1 MKNIKLLGSAML
13 VSLALFS
20 QSSLAKEYKI
30 GASLLTQQHPFYID
44 LANAMKEEAKK
55 DNVNLSVSIAN
66 QDLNKQLSD
75 VEDFITKKVDAII
88 ISPVDSK
95 GVQAAIIKADKA
107 GIPVITV
114 DVAAEGVPVVSHVA
128 TDNYA
133 GGVKAGKLMGKL
145 LHGKGTVAIIS
156 YPALQSVVARV
167 DGFKKGLSDTPDIK
181 IVAEQPGI
189 TRAEA
194 LTTAQNI
201 MQANANLNGLF
212 GFGDDAALAAVIAA
226 KSAHNDNIKI
236 IGFDGMKEAR
246 DAVDSEKTFA
256 AVIRQYPDQ
265 MGAKAIDAAVD
276 HLNGKPVEKM
286 IPVQPGVY
294 TGKYLHLTT
303 KRYWRFV
310 VTPRSL

>member
-13 VSLALFS
+13 VSLALLS

-55 DNVNLSVSIAN
+55 DNINLSVSIAN

-133 GGVKAGKLMGKL
+133 GGVEAGKLMGKL
-145 LHGKGTVAIIS
+145 LNGKGTVAIIS

-167 DGFKKGLSDTPDIK
+167 DGFKKGLSETPDIK

-256 AVIRQYPDQ
+256 GVIRQYPDQ

-294 TGKYLHLTT
+294 TGK
-303 KRYWRFV
+303 
-310 VTPRSL
+310 

>member
-1 MKNIKLLGSAML
+1 MHKIKVLGS
-13 VSLALFS
+13 VLAIGLAIFS
-20 QSSLAKEYKI
+20 QATLAKEYKI
-30 GASLLTQQHPFYID
+30 GASLLTQQHPFYIE
-44 LANAMKEEAKK
+44 LADAMKAEAKK
-55 DNVNLSVSIAN
+55 DDVVLNISIAN

-95 GVQAAIIKADKA
+95 GVQAAIIKAEKA

-114 DVAAEGVPVVSHVA
+114 DVAAEGVPVVTHVA

-133 GGVKAGKLMGKL
+133 GGVEAGKLMGKL
-145 LHGKGTVAIIS
+145 LNGKGKVAIID

-167 DGFKKGLSDTPDIK
+167 EGFKKGLADTPDVK
-181 IVAEQPGI
+181 VVAIQTGI

-194 LTTAQNI
+194 LTVAQNM
-201 MQANANLNGLF
+201 MQAHPDLNGLF

-226 KSAHNDNIKI
+226 KSARNDNIKI

-246 DAVDSEKTFA
+246 DAVDSGKTFA

-276 HLNGKPVEKM
+276 HLNGKPVAKT
-286 IPVQPGVY
+286 IPVAPGVY
-294 TGKYLHLTT
+294 TGK
-303 KRYWRFV
+303 
-310 VTPRSL
+310 

>member
-88 ISPVDSK
+88 VSPVDSK

-107 GIPVITV
+107 GIPVI
-114 DVAAEGVPVVSHVA
+114 E
-128 TDNYA
+128 
-133 GGVKAGKLMGKL
+133 AGKLMGKL

-236 IGFDGMKEAR
+236 IGFDGMKEAC

-294 TGKYLHLTT
+294 TGK
-303 KRYWRFV
+303 
-310 VTPRSL
+310 

>member
-1 MKNIKLLGSAML
+1 MHKLKVLGSL
-13 VSLALFS
+13 LAIGLAVFS
-20 QSSLAKEYKI
+20 QATLAKEYKI

-44 LANAMKEEAKK
+44 LADAMKAEAKK
-55 DNVNLSVSIAN
+55 DDVVLNISIAN

-95 GVQAAIIKADKA
+95 GVQAAIIKAEKA

-114 DVAAEGVPVVSHVA
+114 DVAAEGVPVVTHVA

-133 GGVKAGKLMGKL
+133 GGVEAGKLMGKL
-145 LHGKGTVAIIS
+145 LNGKGKVAIID

-167 DGFKKGLSDTPDIK
+167 DGFKKGLADTPDVK
-181 IVAEQPGI
+181 IVAIQTGI

-194 LTTAQNI
+194 LTVAQNM
-201 MQANANLNGLF
+201 MQAHPDLNGLF

-226 KSAHNDNIKI
+226 KSARNDNIKI

-246 DAVDSEKTFA
+246 DAVDSDKTFV

-276 HLNGKPVEKM
+276 HLNGKPVAKL
-286 IPVQPGVY
+286 IPVAPGVY
-294 TGKYLHLTT
+294 TGK
-303 KRYWRFV
+303 
-310 VTPRSL
+310 

>member
-114 DVAAEGVPVVSHVA
+114 A

-133 GGVKAGKLMGKL
+133 GGVEAGKLMGKL

-294 TGKYLHLTT
+294 TGK
-303 KRYWRFV
+303 
-310 VTPRSL
+310 

>member
-1 MKNIKLLGSAML
+1 MHKLKVLGS
-13 VSLALFS
+13 VLAIGLAIFS
-20 QSSLAKEYKI
+20 QATLAKEYKI

-44 LANAMKEEAKK
+44 LADAMKAEAKK
-55 DNVNLSVSIAN
+55 DDVVLNISIAN

-95 GVQAAIIKADKA
+95 GVQAAIIKAEKA

-114 DVAAEGVPVVSHVA
+114 DVAAEGVPVVTHVA

-133 GGVKAGKLMGKL
+133 GGVEAGKLMGKL
-145 LHGKGTVAIIS
+145 LNGKGKVAIID

-167 DGFKKGLSDTPDIK
+167 DGFKKGLADTPDVK
-181 IVAEQPGI
+181 IVAIQTGI

-194 LTTAQNI
+194 LTVAQNM
-201 MQANANLNGLF
+201 MQAHPDLNGLF

-226 KSAHNDNIKI
+226 KSARNDNIKI

-246 DAVDSEKTFA
+246 DAVDSDKTFV

-276 HLNGKPVEKM
+276 HLNGKPVAKL
-286 IPVQPGVY
+286 IPVAPGVY
-294 TGKYLHLTT
+294 TGK
-303 KRYWRFV
+303 
-310 VTPRSL
+310 

>member
-1 MKNIKLLGSAML
+1 MHKIKVLGS
-13 VSLALFS
+13 VLAIGLAIFS
-20 QSSLAKEYKI
+20 QATFAKEYKI
-30 GASLLTQQHPFYID
+30 GASLLTQQHPFYIE
-44 LANAMKEEAKK
+44 LADAMKAEAKK
-55 DNVNLSVSIAN
+55 DDVVLNISIAN

-95 GVQAAIIKADKA
+95 GVQAAIIKAEKA

-114 DVAAEGVPVVSHVA
+114 DVAAEGVPVISHVA

-133 GGVKAGKLMGKL
+133 GGVEAGKLMGKL
-145 LHGKGTVAIIS
+145 LNGKGKVAIID

-167 DGFKKGLSDTPDIK
+167 DGFKKGLSETPDVK
-181 IVAEQPGI
+181 IVAIQTGI

-194 LTTAQNI
+194 LTVAQNM
-201 MQANANLNGLF
+201 MQAHPDLNGLF

-226 KSAHNDNIKI
+226 KSARNDNIKI

-246 DAVDSEKTFA
+246 DAVDSDKTFV

-286 IPVQPGVY
+286 IPVAPGVY
-294 TGKYLHLTT
+294 TGK
-303 KRYWRFV
+303 
-310 VTPRSL
+310 

>member
-1 MKNIKLLGSAML
+1 MHKLKILGS
-13 VSLALFS
+13 VLAIGLAVFS
-20 QSSLAKEYKI
+20 QATLAKEYKI

-44 LANAMKEEAKK
+44 LADAMKAEAKK
-55 DNVNLSVSIAN
+55 DDVVLNISIAN

-95 GVQAAIIKADKA
+95 GVQAAIIKAEKA

-114 DVAAEGVPVVSHVA
+114 DVAAEGVPVVTHVA

-133 GGVKAGKLMGKL
+133 GGVEAGKLMGKL
-145 LHGKGTVAIIS
+145 LNGKGKVAIID

-167 DGFKKGLSDTPDIK
+167 DGFKKGLADTPDVK
-181 IVAEQPGI
+181 IVAIQTGI

-194 LTTAQNI
+194 LTVAQNM
-201 MQANANLNGLF
+201 MQAHPDLNGLF

-226 KSAHNDNIKI
+226 KSARNDNIKI

-246 DAVDSEKTFA
+246 DAVDSDKTFV

-276 HLNGKPVEKM
+276 HLNGKPVAKL
-286 IPVQPGVY
+286 IPVAPGVY
-294 TGKYLHLTT
+294 TGK
-303 KRYWRFV
+303 
-310 VTPRSL
+310 

>member
-1 MKNIKLLGSAML
+1 MHKLKVLGS
-13 VSLALFS
+13 VLAIGLAVFS
-20 QSSLAKEYKI
+20 QATLAKEYKI

-44 LANAMKEEAKK
+44 LADAMKAEAKK
-55 DNVNLSVSIAN
+55 DDVVLNISIAN

-95 GVQAAIIKADKA
+95 GVQAAIIKAEKA

-114 DVAAEGVPVVSHVA
+114 DVAAEGVPVVTHVA

-133 GGVKAGKLMGKL
+133 GGVAAGKLMGKL
-145 LHGKGTVAIIS
+145 LNGKGKVAIID

-167 DGFKKGLSDTPDIK
+167 DGFKKGLADTPDVK
-181 IVAEQPGI
+181 IVAIQTGI

-194 LTTAQNI
+194 LTVAQNM
-201 MQANANLNGLF
+201 MQAHPDLNGLF

-226 KSAHNDNIKI
+226 KSARNDNIKI

-246 DAVDSEKTFA
+246 DAVDSDKTFV

-276 HLNGKPVEKM
+276 HLNGKPVAKL
-286 IPVQPGVY
+286 IPVAPGVY
-294 TGKYLHLTT
+294 TGK
-303 KRYWRFV
+303 
-310 VTPRSL
+310 

>member
-1 MKNIKLLGSAML
+1 M
-13 VSLALFS
+13 FS

-75 VEDFITKKVDAII
+75 VEDFITKKWMPLL
-88 ISPVDSK
+88 SPVDSK
-95 GVQAAIIKADKA
+95 GVRAAIIKADKA

-133 GGVKAGKLMGKL
+133 GGVEAGKLMGKL
-145 LHGKGTVAIIS
+145 LSGKGTVAIIS

-246 DAVDSEKTFA
+246 DAVDSEK
-256 AVIRQYPDQ
+256 RLRP
-265 MGAKAIDAAVD
+265 
-276 HLNGKPVEKM
+276 
-286 IPVQPGVY
+286 
-294 TGKYLHLTT
+294 
-303 KRYWRFV
+303 
-310 VTPRSL
+310 

>member
-1 MKNIKLLGSAML
+1 MHKLKVLGS
-13 VSLALFS
+13 VLAIGLAVFS
-20 QSSLAKEYKI
+20 QATLGKEYKI

-44 LANAMKEEAKK
+44 LADAMKAEAKK
-55 DNVNLSVSIAN
+55 DDVVLNISIAN

-95 GVQAAIIKADKA
+95 GVQAAIIKAEKA

-114 DVAAEGVPVVSHVA
+114 DVAAEGVPVVTHVA

-133 GGVKAGKLMGKL
+133 GGVEAGKLMGKL
-145 LHGKGTVAIIS
+145 LNGKGKVAIID

-167 DGFKKGLSDTPDIK
+167 DGFKKGLADTPDVK
-181 IVAEQPGI
+181 IVAIQTGI

-194 LTTAQNI
+194 LTVAQNM
-201 MQANANLNGLF
+201 MQAHPDLNGLF

-226 KSAHNDNIKI
+226 KSARNDNIKI

-246 DAVDSEKTFA
+246 DAVDNDKTFV

-276 HLNGKPVEKM
+276 HLNGKPVAKM
-286 IPVQPGVY
+286 IPVAPGVY
-294 TGKYLHLTT
+294 TGK
-303 KRYWRFV
+303 
-310 VTPRSL
+310 

>member
-1 MKNIKLLGSAML
+1 MHKLKVLGS
-13 VSLALFS
+13 VLAIGLAVFS
-20 QSSLAKEYKI
+20 QATLAKEYKI

-44 LANAMKEEAKK
+44 LADAMKSEAKK
-55 DNVNLSVSIAN
+55 DDVVLNISIAN

-95 GVQAAIIKADKA
+95 GVQAAIIKAEKA

-114 DVAAEGVPVVSHVA
+114 DVAAEGVPVVTHVA

-133 GGVKAGKLMGKL
+133 GGVEAGKLMGKL
-145 LHGKGTVAIIS
+145 LNGKGKVAIID

-167 DGFKKGLSDTPDIK
+167 DGFKKGLADTPDVK
-181 IVAEQPGI
+181 IVAIQTGI

-194 LTTAQNI
+194 LTVAQNM
-201 MQANANLNGLF
+201 MQAHPDLNGLF

-226 KSAHNDNIKI
+226 KSARNDNIKI

-246 DAVDSEKTFA
+246 DAVDSDKTFV

-276 HLNGKPVEKM
+276 HLNGKPVAKL
-286 IPVQPGVY
+286 IPVAPGVY
-294 TGKYLHLTT
+294 TGK
-303 KRYWRFV
+303 
-310 VTPRSL
+310 

>member
-1 MKNIKLLGSAML
+1 MHKLKVLGS
-13 VSLALFS
+13 VLAIGLAVFS
-20 QSSLAKEYKI
+20 QATLAKEYKI

-44 LANAMKEEAKK
+44 LADAMKVEAKK
-55 DNVNLSVSIAN
+55 DDVVLNISIAN

-95 GVQAAIIKADKA
+95 GVQAAIIKAEKA

-114 DVAAEGVPVVSHVA
+114 DVAAEGVPVVTHVA

-133 GGVKAGKLMGKL
+133 GGVEAGKLMGKL
-145 LHGKGTVAIIS
+145 LNGKGKVAIID

-167 DGFKKGLSDTPDIK
+167 DGFKKGLADTPDVK
-181 IVAEQPGI
+181 IVAIQTGI

-194 LTTAQNI
+194 LTVAQNM
-201 MQANANLNGLF
+201 MQAHPDLNGLF

-226 KSAHNDNIKI
+226 KSARNDNIKI

-246 DAVDSEKTFA
+246 DAVDSDKTFV

-276 HLNGKPVEKM
+276 HLNGKPVAKL
-286 IPVQPGVY
+286 IPVAPGVY
-294 TGKYLHLTT
+294 TGK
-303 KRYWRFV
+303 
-310 VTPRSL
+310 

>member
-1 MKNIKLLGSAML
+1 MHKLTVLGS
-13 VSLALFS
+13 VLAIGLAVFS
-20 QSSLAKEYKI
+20 QATLAKEYKI

-44 LANAMKEEAKK
+44 LADAMKAEAKK
-55 DNVNLSVSIAN
+55 DDVVLNISIAN

-95 GVQAAIIKADKA
+95 GVQAAIIKAEKA

-114 DVAAEGVPVVSHVA
+114 DVAAEGVPVVTHVA

-133 GGVKAGKLMGKL
+133 GGVEAGKLMGKL
-145 LHGKGTVAIIS
+145 LNGKGKVAIID

-167 DGFKKGLSDTPDIK
+167 DGFKKGLADTPDVK
-181 IVAEQPGI
+181 IVAIQTGI

-194 LTTAQNI
+194 LTVAQNM
-201 MQANANLNGLF
+201 MQAHPDLNGLF

-226 KSAHNDNIKI
+226 KSARNDNIKI

-246 DAVDSEKTFA
+246 DAVDSDKTFV

-276 HLNGKPVEKM
+276 HLNGKPVAKM
-286 IPVQPGVY
+286 IPVAPGVY
-294 TGKYLHLTT
+294 TGK
-303 KRYWRFV
+303 
-310 VTPRSL
+310 

>member
-1 MKNIKLLGSAML
+1 MHKLKVLGS
-13 VSLALFS
+13 VLAIGLAVFS
-20 QSSLAKEYKI
+20 QATLAKEYKI

-44 LANAMKEEAKK
+44 LADAMKSEAKK
-55 DNVNLSVSIAN
+55 DDVVLNISIAN

-95 GVQAAIIKADKA
+95 GVQAAIIKAEKA

-114 DVAAEGVPVVSHVA
+114 DVAAEGVPVVTHVA

-133 GGVKAGKLMGKL
+133 GGVEAGKLMGKL
-145 LHGKGTVAIIS
+145 LNGKGKVAIID

-167 DGFKKGLSDTPDIK
+167 DGFKKGLADTPDVK
-181 IVAEQPGI
+181 IVAIQTGI

-194 LTTAQNI
+194 LTVAQNM
-201 MQANANLNGLF
+201 MQAHPDLNGLF

-226 KSAHNDNIKI
+226 KSARNDNIKI
-236 IGFDGMKEAR
+236 IGFDGMKDAR
-246 DAVDSEKTFA
+246 DAVDSDKTFV

-276 HLNGKPVEKM
+276 HLNGKPVAKL
-286 IPVQPGVY
+286 IPVAPGVY
-294 TGKYLHLTT
+294 TGK
-303 KRYWRFV
+303 
-310 VTPRSL
+310 

>member
-1 MKNIKLLGSAML
+1 MHKIKVLGS
-13 VSLALFS
+13 VLAIGLAIFS
-20 QSSLAKEYKI
+20 QATLAKEYKI
-30 GASLLTQQHPFYID
+30 GASLLTQQHPFYIE
-44 LANAMKEEAKK
+44 LADAMKAEAKK
-55 DNVNLSVSIAN
+55 DDVVLNISIAN

-95 GVQAAIIKADKA
+95 GVQAAIIKAEKA

-114 DVAAEGVPVVSHVA
+114 DVAAEGVPVVTHVA

-133 GGVKAGKLMGKL
+133 GGVEAGKLMGKL
-145 LHGKGTVAIIS
+145 LNGKGKVAIID

-167 DGFKKGLSDTPDIK
+167 EGFKKGLADTPDVK
-181 IVAEQPGI
+181 VVAIQTGI

-194 LTTAQNI
+194 LTVAQNM
-201 MQANANLNGLF
+201 MQAHPDLNGLF

-226 KSAHNDNIKI
+226 KSARNDNIKI

-246 DAVDSEKTFA
+246 DAVDSGKTFV

-276 HLNGKPVEKM
+276 HMNGKPVAKA
-286 IPVQPGVY
+286 IPVAPGVY
-294 TGKYLHLTT
+294 TGK
-303 KRYWRFV
+303 
-310 VTPRSL
+310 

>member
-1 MKNIKLLGSAML
+1 MNKFKLPGLAML
-13 VSLALFS
+13 VGLAIFS
-20 QSSLAKEYKI
+20 QSTFAKEYKI

-44 LANAMKEEAKK
+44 LANAMKDGAKK
-55 DNVNLSVSIAN
+55 DNVDLSISIAN

-75 VEDFITKKVDAII
+75 VEDFITKKMDAII

-114 DVAAEGVPVVSHVA
+114 DVAAEGVPVIAHVA

-133 GGVKAGKLMGKL
+133 GGVEAGKLMGKL
-145 LHGKGTVAIIS
+145 LDGKGTVAIIS
-156 YPALQSVVARV
+156 YPALQSVVDRV
-167 DGFKKGLSDTPDIK
+167 EGFKKGLTDTPDIK
-181 IVAEQPGI
+181 VVAEQPGI
-189 TRAEA
+189 TRADA
-194 LTTAQNI
+194 LTAAQNI
-201 MQANANLNGLF
+201 MQANKNLSGLF

-226 KSAHNDNIKI
+226 KSAHNENIKI

-246 DAVDSEKTFA
+246 DAVDSDKTFA
-256 AVIRQYPDQ
+256 AVIRQYPDK

-276 HLNGKPVEKM
+276 HLNGKPVDKL

-294 TGKYLHLTT
+294 TGK
-303 KRYWRFV
+303 
-310 VTPRSL
+310 

>member
-1 MKNIKLLGSAML
+1 MHKIKVLGS
-13 VSLALFS
+13 VLAIGLAIFS
-20 QSSLAKEYKI
+20 QATLAKEYKI
-30 GASLLTQQHPFYID
+30 GASLLTQQHPFYIE
-44 LANAMKEEAKK
+44 LADAMKAEAKK
-55 DNVNLSVSIAN
+55 DDVVLNISIAN

-95 GVQAAIIKADKA
+95 GVQAAIIKAEKA

-114 DVAAEGVPVVSHVA
+114 DVAAEGVPVVTHVA

-133 GGVKAGKLMGKL
+133 GGVEAGKLMGKL
-145 LHGKGTVAIIS
+145 LNGKGKVAIID

-167 DGFKKGLSDTPDIK
+167 EGFKKGLADTPDVK
-181 IVAEQPGI
+181 VVAIQTGI

-194 LTTAQNI
+194 LTVAQNM
-201 MQANANLNGLF
+201 MQAHPDLDGLF

-226 KSAHNDNIKI
+226 KSARNDNIKI

-246 DAVDSEKTFA
+246 DAVDSGKTFV

-276 HLNGKPVEKM
+276 HLNGKPVAKT
-286 IPVQPGVY
+286 IPVAPGVY
-294 TGKYLHLTT
+294 TGK
-303 KRYWRFV
+303 
-310 VTPRSL
+310 

>member
-1 MKNIKLLGSAML
+1 MHKLKVLGS
-13 VSLALFS
+13 VLAIGLAVFS
-20 QSSLAKEYKI
+20 QSTLAKEYKI

-44 LANAMKEEAKK
+44 LADAMKAEAKK
-55 DNVNLSVSIAN
+55 DDVVLNISIAN

-95 GVQAAIIKADKA
+95 GVQAAIIKAEKA

-114 DVAAEGVPVVSHVA
+114 DVAAEGVPVVTHVA

-133 GGVKAGKLMGKL
+133 GGVEAGKLMGKL
-145 LHGKGTVAIIS
+145 LNGKGKVAIID

-167 DGFKKGLSDTPDIK
+167 DGFKKGLADTPDVK
-181 IVAEQPGI
+181 IVAIQTGI

-194 LTTAQNI
+194 LTVAQNM
-201 MQANANLNGLF
+201 MQAHPDLNGLF

-226 KSAHNDNIKI
+226 KSARNDNIKI

-246 DAVDSEKTFA
+246 DAVDSDKTFV

-276 HLNGKPVEKM
+276 HLNGKPVAKT
-286 IPVQPGVY
+286 IPVAPGVY
-294 TGKYLHLTT
+294 TGK
-303 KRYWRFV
+303 
-310 VTPRSL
+310 

>member
-20 QSSLAKEYKI
+20 QNSLAKEYKI

-133 GGVKAGKLMGKL
+133 GGVEAGKLMGKL
-145 LHGKGTVAIIS
+145 LNGKGTVAIIS

-194 LTTAQNI
+194 LTR
-201 MQANANLNGLF
+201 LC
-212 GFGDDAALAAVIAA
+212 
-226 KSAHNDNIKI
+226 
-236 IGFDGMKEAR
+236 
-246 DAVDSEKTFA
+246 
-256 AVIRQYPDQ
+256 
-265 MGAKAIDAAVD
+265 
-276 HLNGKPVEKM
+276 
-286 IPVQPGVY
+286 
-294 TGKYLHLTT
+294 
-303 KRYWRFV
+303 
-310 VTPRSL
+310 

>member
-1 MKNIKLLGSAML
+1 MHKLKVLGS
-13 VSLALFS
+13 VLAIGLAVFS
-20 QSSLAKEYKI
+20 QATLAKEYKI

-44 LANAMKEEAKK
+44 LADAMKAEAKK
-55 DNVNLSVSIAN
+55 DDVVLNISIAN

-75 VEDFITKKVDAII
+75 VEDFITKKVNAII

-95 GVQAAIIKADKA
+95 GVQAAIIKAEKA

-114 DVAAEGVPVVSHVA
+114 DVAAEGVPVVTHVA

-133 GGVKAGKLMGKL
+133 GGVEAGKLMGKL
-145 LHGKGTVAIIS
+145 LNGKGKVAIID

-167 DGFKKGLSDTPDIK
+167 DGFKKGLADTPDVK
-181 IVAEQPGI
+181 IVAIQTGI

-194 LTTAQNI
+194 LTVAQNM
-201 MQANANLNGLF
+201 MQAHPDLNGLF

-226 KSAHNDNIKI
+226 KSARNDNIKI

-246 DAVDSEKTFA
+246 DAVDSDKTFV

-276 HLNGKPVEKM
+276 HLNGKPVAKM
-286 IPVQPGVY
+286 IPVAPGVY
-294 TGKYLHLTT
+294 TGK
-303 KRYWRFV
+303 
-310 VTPRSL
+310 

>member
-1 MKNIKLLGSAML
+1 MHKLKVLGS
-13 VSLALFS
+13 VLAIGLAVFS
-20 QSSLAKEYKI
+20 QATLAKEYKI

-44 LANAMKEEAKK
+44 LADAMKAEAKK
-55 DNVNLSVSIAN
+55 DNVVLNISIAN

-95 GVQAAIIKADKA
+95 GVQAAIIKAEKA

-114 DVAAEGVPVVSHVA
+114 DVAAEGVPVVTHVA

-133 GGVKAGKLMGKL
+133 GGVEAGKLMGKL
-145 LHGKGTVAIIS
+145 LNGKGKVAIID

-167 DGFKKGLSDTPDIK
+167 DGFKKGLADTPDVK
-181 IVAEQPGI
+181 IVAIQTGI

-194 LTTAQNI
+194 LTVAQNM
-201 MQANANLNGLF
+201 MQAHPDLNGLF

-226 KSAHNDNIKI
+226 KSARNDNIKI

-246 DAVDSEKTFA
+246 DAVDSDKTFV

-276 HLNGKPVEKM
+276 HLNGKPVAKL
-286 IPVQPGVY
+286 IPVAPGVY
-294 TGKYLHLTT
+294 TGK
-303 KRYWRFV
+303 
-310 VTPRSL
+310 

>member
-128 TDNYA
+128 T
-133 GGVKAGKLMGKL
+133 VEAGKLMGKL
-145 LHGKGTVAIIS
+145 LNGKGTVAIIS

-167 DGFKKGLSDTPDIK
+167 DGFKKGLSETPDIK

-294 TGKYLHLTT
+294 TGK
-303 KRYWRFV
+303 
-310 VTPRSL
+310 